1 MQQLQQLP
9 GVYTVTSP
17 MCHWGMRIGS
27 RRGKEELLAKKP
39 TKWVTNSRFLA
50 KALDQWCANQLGHG
64 LVHKHVELVGGI
76 AHFASEYPLGLI
88 QAIVHSLRQQLLED
102 GSLSELDLKVG
113 GPVPSESIYSQFGEE
128 QLQEAIEY
136 YDDVTGKQLPQ
147 VLVDAGKQEERRWVS
162 SIGL

>member
-1 MQQLQQLP
+1 MALF
-9 GVYTVTSP
+9 TS
-17 MCHWGMRIGS
+17 MLN
-27 RRGKEELLAKKP
+27 LL
-39 TKWVTNSRFLA
+39 V
-50 KALDQWCANQLGHG
+50 AL
-64 LVHKHVELVGGI
+64 

-136 YDDVTGKQLPQ
+136 YDDVTGKNSFPRTWSMLES
-147 VLVDAGKQEERRWVS
+147 KRS
-162 SIGL
+162 